1 MHDDPSPQPSPSNPA
16 IDAVEMVGET
26 LKELTTVAETLPVA
40 VVDAE
45 KTAKILD
52 RLSEDLAEA
61 ATLVR
66 RAAAR
71 ERRFL
76 P

>member
-1 MHDDPSPQPSPSNPA
+1 MTGGENPES
-16 IDAVEMVGET
+16 DAVEMIGET
-26 LKELTTVAETLPVA
+26 IRELVTLAETLPVPA
-40 VVDAE
+40 ARAE
-45 KTAKILD
+45 PAAKILD

-66 RAAAR
+66 RATAR
-71 ERRFL
+71 SQRFL